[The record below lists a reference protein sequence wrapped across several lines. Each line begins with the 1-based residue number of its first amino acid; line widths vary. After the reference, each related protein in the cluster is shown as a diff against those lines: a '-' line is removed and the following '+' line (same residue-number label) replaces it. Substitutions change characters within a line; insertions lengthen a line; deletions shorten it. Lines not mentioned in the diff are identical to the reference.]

1 MKIQELAKNRVVEEI
16 VANVAQPR
24 DQQLGFLDDLAND
37 IYIIL
42 LEKQDQIEQMQENQQ
57 RYYIA
62 RLVSN
67 QLRSKTSR
75 YHYRYRRYCINA
87 NPISNDLRENEPE
100 H

>member
-1 MKIQELAKNRVVEEI
+1 MKIQELAKAKIVEEI

-24 DQQLGFLDDLAND
+24 DKELGFLDDLAND

-42 LEKQDQIEQMQENQQ
+42 LEKKEQIEQMQENQQ

-75 YHYRYRRYCINA
+75 YHYNYRRYCINA
-87 NPISNDLRENEPE
+87 NQISSNIRDEYTE

>member
-1 MKIQELAKNRVVEEI
+1 MLIEELAKAKIVEEI

-42 LEKQDQIEQMQENQQ
+42 IEKKDQVEQMPENQQ

-62 RLVSN
+62 RMVTN

-87 NPISNDLRENEPE
+87 NPISSNIRDEYTE

>member
-1 MKIQELAKNRVVEEI
+1 MLIEEIAKNRVVEEI
-16 VANVAQPR
+16 VSNVAQPR
-24 DQQLGFLDDLAND
+24 DQQLGFLVDLAND

-42 LEKQDQIEQMQENQQ
+42 LEKKDQVEQMPENQQ

-62 RLVSN
+62 RMVTN

-75 YHYRYRRYCINA
+75 YHYHYRRYCINA

>member
-1 MKIQELAKNRVVEEI
+1 MKIQELAKAKIVEEI
-16 VANVAQPR
+16 IANVAQPR
-24 DQQLGFLDDLAND
+24 DKELGFLDDLAND

-42 LEKQDQIEQMQENQQ
+42 IEKKEQVESIPENQQ

-62 RLVSN
+62 RMVTN

-75 YHYRYRRYCINA
+75 YHYNYRRYCINA
-87 NPISNDLRENEPE
+87 NPISNDLRDEYTE

>member
-1 MKIQELAKNRVVEEI
+1 MLIEELAKNRVVEEI
-16 VANVAQPR
+16 VNNVAQPR
-24 DQQLGFLDDLAND
+24 DKELGFLDDLAND

-42 LEKQDQIEQMQENQQ
+42 LEKKEQVESMPENQQ

-62 RLVSN
+62 RMVTN

-75 YHYRYRRYCINA
+75 YHYRYRRYCINTDT
-87 NPISNDLRENEPE
+87 ISTDIRDEYTE

>member
-1 MKIQELAKNRVVEEI
+1 MLIEELAKNRVVEEI
-16 VANVAQPR
+16 ISNVAQPR
-24 DQQLGFLDDLAND
+24 DKEIGFLDDLSND

-42 LEKQDQIEQMQENQQ
+42 LEKKDQVEQMQENQQ

-75 YHYRYRRYCINA
+75 YHYNYRRYCINA
-87 NPISNDLRENEPE
+87 NQISSNIRDEYTE

>member
-1 MKIQELAKNRVVEEI
+1 MLIQELAKAKIVEEI
-16 VANVAQPR
+16 INNVAQPR

-42 LEKQDQIEQMQENQQ
+42 LEKKDQVEQMPENQQ

-62 RLVSN
+62 RMITN

-75 YHYRYRRYCINA
+75 YHYNYRRYCINA
-87 NPISNDLRENEPE
+87 NPISSNIRDEYTE

>member
-42 LEKQDQIEQMQENQQ
+42 LEKKDQVEQMPENQQ

-62 RLVSN
+62 RMVTN

-75 YHYRYRRYCINA
+75 YHYNYRRYCINA
-87 NPISNDLRENEPE
+87 NQISNDLRENEPE